1 MKAVAY
7 LSGHYMVHL
16 GSVEA
21 IDEAL
26 VPVDFDNKTVRP
38 RQRNERIEWLV
49 VRDDEV
55 NLTEEGRAEVIERE
69 AKREANQY
77 RDWWLEDRK
86 RVGDLEKER
95 NELKARLEALESTC
109 PHKGVESGE
118 EVKS

>member
-7 LSGHYMVHL
+7 LSGHYMVRL

-26 VPVDFDNKTVRP
+26 VPVDFNNKTVRP
-38 RQRNERIEWLV
+38 RKENERIEWLV

-55 NLTEEGRAEVIERE
+55 NLTEEGRAEVIE
-69 AKREANQY
+69 REANQY